1 LHVAINRIKKN
12 NELGHILM
20 EESKEV
26 ITTLIKCG
34 LDVDG
39 QCRCKRTTALHIASE
54 LDNDVFVKLLLEQGA
69 NINLTDNVGRNALHF
84 ALENSKAN
92 TEIVKLLI
100 DKGIDVDV
108 RDKYGITPLH
118 LCCRRGHYDALV
130 ILLERGASVNA
141 KDSKNYSVLHEA
153 VFRKN
158 YNCIKEL
165 LDRDADINAIDDF
178 GKTVLHE
185 AFEERQSP
193 DDEVIELLLSRGVD
207 ANKRD
212 KNQKTALDYAVTR
225 PGSDELVKTLFNA
238 TARDQYLVGTVS
250 FFYSFPQY
258 YDEISISRIL

>member
-1 LHVAINRIKKN
+1 VKAI
-12 NELGHILM
+12 
-20 EESKEV
+20 V
-26 ITTLIKCG
+26 
-34 LDVDG
+34 
-39 QCRCKRTTALHIASE
+39 
-54 LDNDVFVKLLLEQGA
+54 
-69 NINLTDNVGRNALHF
+69 
-84 ALENSKAN
+84 EN
-92 TEIVKLLI
+92 
-100 DKGIDVDV
+100 GP
-108 RDKYGITPLH
+108 TPLH

-212 KNQKTALDYAVTR
+212 NNQKTALDYAVTR
-225 PGSDELVKTLFNA
+225 PGSNELVKKTVPCYSTGSIDVYRLCYVSSLRCLPWQLFCC
-238 TARDQYLVGTVS
+238 R
-250 FFYSFPQY
+250 
-258 YDEISISRIL
+258 IISRW